1 MKKGN
6 IALGLT
12 IGFAALGVISCFFG
26 VSVQILTTLSIC
38 SLLITISQTLQSL
51 ITIRDEEEK
60 KKFDCVKKMGNFQFD
75 EKWDYFYK
83 KYWHFWNNDKK
94 AKILKIIGNIVEVIS
109 VVILLLGLIVPLK
122 MFEYEW
128 VSNLC
133 TFLSFSFLFFSIWL
147 VGIIKDRINLWNE
160 LLVMSMLLKET
171 NSTDTEIVAQSNEEN
186 AK

>member
-12 IGFAALGVISCFFG
+12 IGFAILGVISCFFG

-60 KKFDCVKKMGNFQFD
+60 EKFDCIKKMGNFQFD

-94 AKILKIIGNIVEVIS
+94 AKILKIIGNIIS
-109 VVILLLGLIVPLK
+109 K
-122 MFEYEW
+122 MLVLFLEYER
-128 VSNLC
+128 
-133 TFLSFSFLFFSIWL
+133 TKI
-147 VGIIKDRINLWNE
+147 
-160 LLVMSMLLKET
+160 
-171 NSTDTEIVAQSNEEN
+171 
-186 AK
+186 